1 VQETI
6 IVLGMHR
13 SGTSL
18 VAELLH
24 GCGVSAGDPKLLLGA
39 NEGNERGYWEHA
51 PLVAFNDNL
60 LSFVDSSWSVPPTYE
75 DEQRLADRALNTISR
90 DQALRLISSM
100 ESSGQAWF
108 WKDPR
113 FALTFPFWQKLW
125 RDPLYI
131 VCIRD
136 PLEIAQSLQRRNH
149 FPISASLL
157 LWQIYMTSILR
168 HVKNKP
174 RVLFVDYK
182 QLLEAP
188 RQQCER
194 LLVFLQEYLRIDG
207 PKIDELTRIVT
218 PKLRHNDSRQT
229 IHKAAIVSA
238 EQARLYS
245 FLQRSVEDGSTHSED
260 QTFSL
265 YPGYREYLQTV
276 DLLRL
281 WLEYWYRLQASIPGL
296 KEPPCPPSIA
306 RVLGLANAS

>member
-1 VQETI
+1 MQETI

-24 GCGVSAGDPKLLLGA
+24 GCGVYAGDPKLLLGA
-39 NEGNERGYWEHA
+39 NDGNERGYWEHG

-60 LSFVDSSWSVPPTYE
+60 LSFVDSSWSVPPTRE
-75 DEQRLADRALNTISR
+75 DEQRLADRALNPTSHE
-90 DQALRLISSM
+90 QAVRLIRSM
-100 ESSGQAWF
+100 ESSGPAWF

-113 FALTFPFWQKLW
+113 LALTFPFWQKLW
-125 RDPLYI
+125 RDPLYV

-157 LWQIYMTSILR
+157 LWQIYMTAILR
-168 HVKNKP
+168 EVRDKP
-174 RVLFVDYK
+174 GVLFVDYARLVK
-182 QLLEAP
+182 AP

-194 LLVFLQEYLRIDG
+194 LFLFLQEYLGVDG
-207 PKIDELTRIVT
+207 PKMDLTSIVT
-218 PKLRHNDSRQT
+218 PKLKHHDSRQSFDE
-229 IHKAAIVSA
+229 AAIVSA

-245 FLQRSVEDGSTHSED
+245 FLQRLVEDGSAHFED
-260 QTFSL
+260 QDFSL

-281 WLEYWYRLQASIPGL
+281 WLEYWYRLQASTPGL

-306 RVLGLANAS
+306 RVLGLA